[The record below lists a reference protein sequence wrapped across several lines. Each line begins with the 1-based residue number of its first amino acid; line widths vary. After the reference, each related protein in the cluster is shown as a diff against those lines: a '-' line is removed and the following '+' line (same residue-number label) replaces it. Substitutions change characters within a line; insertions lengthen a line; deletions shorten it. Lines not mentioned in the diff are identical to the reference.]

1 MNNMKIDLRLGDCLE
16 VLKTIPDNSI
26 DAVITDPPYGIGFMN
41 KEWDNPQKH
50 QELIE
55 RERERSVKRFEEG
68 KSPAKAGFSTGV
80 QPGLPIGGAKEGK
93 WFQDWCELWA
103 RECFRI
109 LKPGGHALSFSAPR
123 TYHRMATAFEDS
135 GFQIRDQIM
144 WVFGSGFP
152 KSHNIGKAI
161 DKIEGNEREVIGD
174 SKRHGGGTSAM
185 FPYEVNNQ
193 ITKGN
198 SEWEGWGTALKPAH
212 EPIVMARKPLS
223 EKSIAENV
231 LKHGTGGINIDGSRI
246 GFTDGGWGERKNEKD
261 ELKHGDY
268 GHKKINQEQ
277 NEQGRFPAN
286 IIFDEEAGQL
296 LDEQSGISKSQGG
309 NSTNIG
315 GFVASNS
322 DQTKIGVKCGFG
334 DKGGASR
341 FFYCPK
347 AAKKDRNE
355 GLDGMIEIFTPT
367 IKLVYLL
374 KNNIWEK
381 EGLKTI
387 PADTDK
393 SHQKVI
399 DESII
404 MEDNKWNIESFGN
417 YIMEQLVKDNKS
429 ITETEINS
437 TTIYQTLNSWI
448 QNHTR
453 IYIAELFGEMV
464 SDIKFV
470 SDVEQKSTTL
480 NITLQNK
487 DGYSQ
492 SVKNVELKGL
502 WSINIVPSK
511 SSHPT
516 VKPTDLMRYLINLIT
531 PPNGTILDPFMG
543 SGSTGKAAVRCG
555 VNFIGIE
562 KEQEYMDIAS
572 ARIEHEKNKPVQ
584 QKLFNGKE

>member
-55 RERERSVKRFEEG
+55 REKERSLKRFEEG

-103 RECFRI
+103 CECFRI

-161 DKIEGNEREVIGD
+161 DKIEGNEREEHI
-174 SKRHGGGTSAM
+174 
-185 FPYEVNNQ
+185 

-198 SEWEGWGTALKPAH
+198 SDWEGWGTALKPAH

-246 GFTDGGWGERKNEKD
+246 GFVNDEDKQLAKPQGKITTGTKENVRFQYTDDKTRI
-261 ELKHGDY
+261 ELED
-268 GHKKINQEQ
+268 NQSEL
-277 NEQGRFPAN
+277 GRFPAN

-296 LDEQSGISKSQGG
+296 LDEQS
-309 NSTNIG
+309 
-315 GFVASNS
+315 
-322 DQTKIGVKCGFG
+322 
-334 DKGGASR
+334 DKASR

-355 GLDGMIEIFTPT
+355 GMPEEIGIFHQRPRREDGSVIYKEKNPEEWTEAMS
-367 IKLVYLL
+367 KLPRKDKTSKAAAEEKLQDNTNGL
-374 KNNIWEK
+374 KNN
-381 EGLKTI
+381 
-387 PADTDK
+387 
-393 SHQKVI
+393 
-399 DESII
+399 
-404 MEDNKWNIESFGN
+404 
-417 YIMEQLVKDNKS
+417 
-429 ITETEINS
+429 
-437 TTIYQTLNSWI
+437 
-448 QNHTR
+448 
-453 IYIAELFGEMV
+453 
-464 SDIKFV
+464 
-470 SDVEQKSTTL
+470 
-480 NITLQNK
+480 
-487 DGYSQ
+487 
-492 SVKNVELKGL
+492 
-502 WSINIVPSK
+502 
-511 SSHPT
+511 HPT

-572 ARIEHEKNKPVQ
+572 ARIEHERNKPTQ
-584 QKLFNGKE
+584 QNLF